1 MDHQYASK
9 VASIIGA
16 PLPINAAATILQEL
30 NKAYAQGMANGAAQ
44 EREQCAK
51 VCDDL
56 PEKAAW
62 LDTPMYDAAR
72 DCAAAIRARGQA

>member
-44 EREQCAK
+44 EREAFPDLSAVISWLENGCDPREAAK
-51 VCDDL
+51 EL
-56 PEKAAW
+56 RH
-62 LDTPMYDAAR
+62 Y
-72 DCAAAIRARGQA
+72 AAAIKAKG